1 VDFVVAYFQFKSMLV
16 IRALERIVCVNDD
29 KFSLTNA
36 IHRHPEIYHKIIPFH

>member
-1 VDFVVAYFQFKSMLV
+1 MLV
-16 IRALERIVCVNDD
+16 IRALERIICVNDD